1 MIELV
6 TLEECYAHLR
16 LDEVDSNGSPDDP
29 WLQVFIPAISQAV
42 ALWVKSEARLYIPEV
57 DSNGQ
62 VILDSSGEPVPELDS
77 NGNPTPLPVVR
88 AAVLVELERQYR
100 SRGGEDDTFVE
111 DFGNAGYGYVLGRGS
126 TALLTPLRRPTVA

>member
-6 TLEECYAHLR
+6 TIEECYNHLR
-16 LDEVDSNGSPDDP
+16 IDEVDSSGSPDDP
-29 WLQVFIPAISQAV
+29 WLQVFIPAISQAI
-42 ALWVKSEARLYIPEV
+42 ALWVKTEARLFFPEL

-62 VILDSSGEPVPELDS
+62 PVTDSNGDPVPELDS
-77 NGNPTPLPVVR
+77 NNQPTPLPIVR

-111 DFGNAGYGYVLGRGS
+111 DFGNAGYGYTLGRGS
-126 TALLTPLRRPTVA
+126 TALLSPLRKPTVA